1 MTSRYQSL
9 VAVGGLVAALCGG
22 CLGIVEDRGKDG
34 GSGADL
40 GPTGITVSPARI
52 PIAGDISI
60 SVTAG
65 KSPGVTAVELQQGN
79 AKYKLG
85 SLNADGTLTAK
96 IDKNALSAAFSLG
109 AAEVVLTG
117 STKKATVRLFL
128 DPVLNGA
135 TAAQNLVGNPTKST
149 EPAPMWI
156 GISNKQILTLNYQ
169 ERVDLPGNYNQT
181 IGEFVLMAPN
191 SLSVNTTLR
200 YSGYSASVFSA
211 NAVQPYTSTGVAL
224 TNQAFL
230 LARFEPLS
238 PSMPTALRTCSLLTQ
253 DCSPNESLAAFVSVS
268 SLTADKAG
276 TAFAAIVKDTN
287 KVELRSF
294 SDSKLTAPLNIDG
307 STAKAFPSDTL
318 VSFGLLD
325 SDNIADLIVLSGGTL
340 SVFVRKQSQEFVYD
354 TTLSKAAGAALSAAM
369 LSNLSALST
378 GDVDGD
384 GLDDIVVAGG
394 NKISFLINQLGA
406 GFANGSSVVVDTTL
420 SPVSSVAIGKV
431 NATDSKAPSDV
442 AIASKSNKRIGV
454 LVNAATY

>member
-9 VAVGGLVAALCGG
+9 VAVGGLVTALCGG
-22 CLGIVEDRGKDG
+22 CPGFPEDQGGDG
-34 GSGADL
+34 GSGIDL
-40 GPTGITVSPARI
+40 GPAAITVSPARI
-52 PIAGDISI
+52 PITGDISL

-65 KSPGVTAVELQQGN
+65 KAQGVTAVELQQGN

-85 SLNADGTLTAK
+85 SLNPDGTLTAK
-96 IDKNALSAAFSLG
+96 IDKNALSAAFNLG
-109 AAEVVLTG
+109 AAEVVLAG

-128 DPVLNGA
+128 EPVFDGA
-135 TAAQNLVGNPTKST
+135 TAVKKDIGDPAIST
-149 EPAPMWI
+149 EPAPIWI

-169 ERVDLPGNYNQT
+169 ERTVAGRFNQT
-181 IGEFVLMAPN
+181 LGEFVSTVA
-191 SLSVNTTLR
+191 NTLIGSTSPR
-200 YSGYSASVFSA
+200 YSGYINSVFPD
-211 NAVQPYTSTGVAL
+211 NAVLPYTSTGVAL
-224 TNQAFL
+224 TNQSIL
-230 LARFEPLS
+230 LAHYEYGAQ
-238 PSMPTALRTCSLLTQ
+238 MPTVLRTCALTQ
-253 DCSPNESLAAFVSVS
+253 SCTFIESVAAFQNIS

-294 SDSKLTAPLNIDG
+294 SDPKLTAPLNIDG
-307 STAKAFPSDTL
+307 ITAKAFPSDTL

-340 SVFVRKQSQEFVYD
+340 SVFVRKQSQGFVYD
-354 TTLSKAAGAALSAAM
+354 TTLSKAAGTALSAGM

-394 NKISFLINQLGA
+394 DKINFLINQLGM
-406 GFANGSSVVVDTTL
+406 GFANGSNVVVDATL

-431 NATDSKAPSDV
+431 NATDSKAPSDL
-442 AIASKSNKRIGV
+442 ALASKAKKRIAV

>member
-1 MTSRYQSL
+1 M
-9 VAVGGLVAALCGG
+9 AVGGLVAALCGG

-65 KSPGVTAVELQQGN
+65 KSPGVTVVELQQGN

-128 DPVLNGA
+128 DPVLDGA
-135 TAAQNLVGNPTKST
+135 RAAQNLVGDPTKST

-156 GISNKQILTLNYQ
+156 GISNRQILTLNYQ

-200 YSGYSASVFSA
+200 YSGYSAPVFSA
-211 NAVQPYTSTGVAL
+211 NAVPPYTSTGVAL

-340 SVFVRKQSQEFVYD
+340 SVFVRKQSQGFVYD
-354 TTLSKAAGAALSAAM
+354 TTLSKAAGTALSAGM

-384 GLDDIVVAGG
+384 GLDDIVVASGD
-394 NKISFLINQLGA
+394 KIGFLINQHGT
-406 GFANGSSVVVDTTL
+406 GFAMGLSIIVDGTL
-420 SPVSSVAIGKV
+420 SPVSSVALGKV
-431 NATDSKAPSDV
+431 NATDSKAPSDL

-454 LVNAATY
+454 LLNAATY